1 MALDLIIKLEFPKL
15 RAKLLKSNKENKKS
29 NAKSETQGIKSK
41 KLAKIKEIYFL
52 FPELNSVTIKLAH

>member
-29 NAKSETQGIKSK
+29 NAKSETQGIKV
-41 KLAKIKEIYFL
+41 AR
-52 FPELNSVTIKLAH
+52 AHPAARRLSGNYLR